1 MLTAIAEQM
10 PTVLVDLAMHLSIPV
25 PPEDND
31 THRMLSLTALKI
43 ARIDEPIYFQEWY
56 QEHDGHYWGHLDV
69 VYHHDHDLRWAEIHE
84 ALRYDFLT
92 GGLRWINRPS
102 GWDGL
107 VRLETQSFRVNFI
120 PTVHR

>member
-1 MLTAIAEQM
+1 MLTAIADQM

-43 ARIDEPIYFQEWY
+43 ARIDEPLYFQEWY

-69 VYHHDHDLRWAEIHE
+69 VYHHDHDLRWAEIRE
-84 ALRYDFLT
+84 ALRYDWLT
-92 GGLRWINRPS
+92 GGLRLIERGS

-120 PTVHR
+120 PTVRR